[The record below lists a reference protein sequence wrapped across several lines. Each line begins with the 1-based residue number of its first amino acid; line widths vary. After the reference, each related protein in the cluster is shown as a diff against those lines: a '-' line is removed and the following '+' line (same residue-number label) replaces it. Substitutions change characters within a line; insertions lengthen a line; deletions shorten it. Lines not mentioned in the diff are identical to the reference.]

1 MTHYILG
8 STYSPSKPTCRVSV
22 RVCQEK
28 GKPSKSLPV
37 ITKEIPG
44 KFAFH
49 WLRENRDSEIY
60 SEIKDYLVSK
70 KKFTPE
76 QVDTLIMTGHV
87 EV

>member
-22 RVCQEK
+22 RECR
-28 GKPSKSLPV
+28 GKRKQGRHPSV

-49 WLRENRDSEIY
+49 WLRENQDSEIY